1 MVWRVLK
8 FSVQFPTHITPY
20 RLPQLSSVDFTLKSS
35 GIQKHRFKWAVK
47 SFNQNS
53 LLKYLYEIKFLF
65 IHNNSKVTLQY
76 FFSNFVG
83 FQRVEMCAGAS
94 ACLHCVVLVS
104 DAKHITAFA
113 QLTWKC
119 IPPFFCIRLL
129 HFVLPLFAKLREK
142 FVANKKK
149 KKAFYLWCICHC
161 FHLLH
166 LTRKTGRNSSHVSF
180 DNAYRDINGRTRM
193 NLTLAQ
199 DQYKCPNNVSQTY
212 FF

>member
-1 MVWRVLK
+1 MDRSHQSVYRTVCNCICRLFPRHISNRNTYILYICLLLCEMVWRVLK

-119 IPPFFCIRLL
+119 IPPFFL
-129 HFVLPLFAKLREK
+129 HPVVTFCFAT
-142 FVANKKK
+142 
-149 KKAFYLWCICHC
+149 IC
-161 FHLLH
+161 
-166 LTRKTGRNSSHVSF
+166 KTEGKV
-180 DNAYRDINGRTRM
+180 
-193 NLTLAQ
+193 
-199 DQYKCPNNVSQTY
+199 CC
-212 FF
+212 